1 MVKQEQNCIKS
12 MATTKKPKKNKPTEL
27 SEARQLRRDLA
38 LSDFSEFIKLTQPK
52 RWLGNVHREVCTWWT
67 GAGAKR
73 HQLLLLPR
81 DHMKSAMAG
90 LYAAWEITRN
100 PAVRILYISS
110 TSNLAIKQLKF
121 IKDILT
127 SDTYRTYWPEMVNK
141 EEAQREKWTE
151 REIAVDHPA
160 RLEAYIRDPTVFTAG
175 LTSNI
180 VGMHCDIAILDDVV
194 VQSNAYTEEGRQ
206 KVKDQYSYLSSI
218 ETINSRELVVGT
230 RYHPL
235 DLYSD
240 LISMEV
246 DEHDEYGNKIKSE
259 PLFQVKE
266 YPVETAG
273 DGTGEFLWPR
283 QKQLDGKWYGF
294 DSKVLADKRAQYLNK
309 IHFRAQYYN
318 DPHDADSSPIPRDLF
333 QYYDPSF
340 VYRKDQQWYF
350 RNERLNVVAAVDFAY
365 TVGARADYTSIVVV
379 GVDRNNNYYILEI
392 DRFKTDKISEYF
404 HHIVKLYEKWCFR
417 KIRAEVSVAQIVIV
431 KDLKENYIRPLG
443 LALTIEEF
451 RPSRWQ
457 GSKEER
463 ILATLEPRYAN
474 RQMWHYPGGNCQL
487 LEEEL
492 TFANPAHDDVKD
504 ALASAVDFAVAPVS
518 SYMTNRSKA
527 SQFTYHP
534 RFGGVA

>member
-1 MVKQEQNCIKS
+1 MPRKAKE
-12 MATTKKPKKNKPTEL
+12 KKP
-27 SEARQLRRDLA
+27 A
-38 LSDFSEFIKLTQPK
+38 LSAQRLERKELAEQDFDEFIKLVQPK
-52 RWLGNVHREVCTWWT
+52 RYLGNIHREVIRWWT
-67 GAGAKR
+67 GSGANK

-81 DHMKSAMAG
+81 DHMKSALAA
-90 LYAAWEITRN
+90 LLAAWELTRD
-100 PAVRILYISS
+100 PTLRILYISS
-110 TSNLAIKQLKF
+110 TSNLAVKQLKA

-127 SDTYRTYWPEMVNK
+127 SDIYRAYWPDMVEK
-141 EEAQREKWTE
+141 DEAKRELWTQRE
-151 REIAVDHPA
+151 ISLDHPA
-160 RLEAYIRDPTVFTAG
+160 RKAAYIRDPAVFTAG

-180 VGMHCDIAILDDVV
+180 VGMHSDLTILDDVV
-194 VQSNAYTEEGRQ
+194 VQSNAYTEEGRE
-206 KVKDQYSYLSSI
+206 KVKSQYSYLSSI
-218 ETINSRELVVGT
+218 EGANSREIVVGT

-240 LISMEV
+240 LIAMEV
-246 DEHDEYGNKIKSE
+246 EQYDQYGNKITGN
-259 PLFQVKE
+259 PLFEVKE

-294 DSKVLADKRAQYLNK
+294 DAETLAIKRGQYLNK

-318 DPHDADSSPIPRDLF
+318 DPHDADSSPIGRDLF
-333 QYYDPSF
+333 QYYDQNYVF
-340 VYRKDQQWYF
+340 RRDGHWYF
-350 RNERLNVVAAVDFAY
+350 RNEKLNVVAAVDFAY
-365 TVGARADYTSIVVV
+365 STGTKADFTSIVVV
-379 GVDRNNNYYILEI
+379 GVDGRNNYYILEI

-404 HHIVKLYEKWCFR
+404 HRIVKLYEKWMFR

-443 LALTIEEF
+443 LSLSIDEF

-463 ILATLEPRYAN
+463 IMSTLEPRYAN
-474 RQMWHYPGGNCQL
+474 RQIWHYPGGNCQV

-492 TFANPAHDDVKD
+492 TYANPAHDDVKD
-504 ALASAVDFAVAPVS
+504 ALASAVDFAIAPVS
-518 SYMTNRSKA
+518 SYGQYKA
-527 SQFTYHP
+527 RDPQFTYHQ